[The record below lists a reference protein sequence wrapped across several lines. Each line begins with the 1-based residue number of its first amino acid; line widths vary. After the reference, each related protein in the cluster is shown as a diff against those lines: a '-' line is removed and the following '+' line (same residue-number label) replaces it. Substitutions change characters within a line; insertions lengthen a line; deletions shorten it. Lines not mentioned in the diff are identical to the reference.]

1 MKFFTP
7 WESYQWLR
15 VLWEHGRNLR
25 LSRAE
30 LEALQLR
37 KFRRLAGYAWRH
49 SPYYQKL
56 MRERRIDPA
65 TCVPADFPV
74 LTKPEVME
82 HFDQMVTDRRIT
94 KRALA
99 EFLAGSTDP
108 MERFL
113 GRYHVLHSSGT
124 SGMVGYMV
132 FSRAAWIKG
141 ASHVVRAV
149 PLRLPRRRT
158 AFVAATRGHFAG
170 ASLVLTGNSGSNS
183 LFHKVRTFDVGQPL
197 PRIIAELNAFQPHN
211 LSGYATMLRALAEAQ
226 ERGELRIRPATLGNG
241 GEPLSPA
248 VKAVLDRAFGVPV
261 LNAYASTEHLYM
273 GMTMGDAPGMYL
285 MEDEMIFEI
294 ASDHLLVTNLF
305 NEALPLIRY
314 RMDDVLVPVPGAPGS
329 WPFRRIQE
337 VVGRTEQAL
346 TFLNRHGVEDFI
358 HPIVIVELIIEG
370 LKAWQIV
377 LLGKTSFRFRAQF
390 EEGLTE
396 AETGAVQERIH
407 QRMREILLEK
417 EMGNVVFEIEP
428 VPRLE
433 VDPHSGKFRL
443 VERAAEYGAESRV
456 I

>member
-1 MKFFTP
+1 
-7 WESYQWLR
+7 
-15 VLWEHGRNLR
+15 
-25 LSRAE
+25 
-30 LEALQLR
+30 
-37 KFRRLAGYAWRH
+37 
-49 SPYYQKL
+49 
-56 MRERRIDPA
+56 
-65 TCVPADFPV
+65 
-74 LTKPEVME
+74 
-82 HFDQMVTDRRIT
+82 
-94 KRALA
+94 
-99 EFLAGSTDP
+99 
-108 MERFL
+108 
-113 GRYHVLHSSGT
+113 
-124 SGMVGYMV
+124 
-132 FSRAAWIKG
+132 
-141 ASHVVRAV
+141 
-149 PLRLPRRRT
+149 
-158 AFVAATRGHFAG
+158 
-170 ASLVLTGNSGSNS
+170 
-183 LFHKVRTFDVGQPL
+183 
-197 PRIIAELNAFQPHN
+197 
-211 LSGYATMLRALAEAQ
+211 
-226 ERGELRIRPATLGNG
+226 
-241 GEPLSPA
+241 
-248 VKAVLDRAFGVPV
+248 
-261 LNAYASTEHLYM
+261 M

-396 AETGAVQERIH
+396 AETGAVEGRIH
-407 QRMREILLEK
+407 QRVREILLEK

-428 VPRLE
+428 VARLE

-443 VERAAEYGAESRV
+443 VERAAEYGAESPG